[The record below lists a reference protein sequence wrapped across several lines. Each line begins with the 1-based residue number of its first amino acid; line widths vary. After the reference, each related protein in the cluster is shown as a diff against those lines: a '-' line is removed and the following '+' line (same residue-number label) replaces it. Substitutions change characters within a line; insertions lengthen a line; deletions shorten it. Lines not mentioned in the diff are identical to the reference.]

1 MYDQNNIISKDKPFI
16 KLPNSTIWCAN
27 NDEESLKIQLGDY
40 PFTMSSLI
48 YLASNLTIKGYTVFS
63 LKDMMLD
70 CGYSIGKSKN
80 VSNFKNFISGLVYL
94 GVLEDIDD
102 EDIKK
107 NDLVKSKLYLDT
119 DKNFFK
125 FYLEYFDIIMESKHS
140 SPIKNNTITVLCYI
154 LATTNK
160 KLECA
165 FFSLDTAVIDL
176 KISKSTI
183 LKCINILN
191 ELGIIYSDHIGSI
204 GSVKTPNYYSTS
216 LEGLYKGLKES
227 YMYYKDDVGF
237 LPNKDLLEHLDLDI

>member
-1 MYDQNNIISKDKPFI
+1 MYEQNNKPFI
-16 KLPNSTIWCAN
+16 KLPNNTIWCAN
-27 NDEESLKIQLGDY
+27 NDEESLKIQLGNY

-70 CGYSIGKSKN
+70 CGYSIEKSKN

-94 GVLEDIDD
+94 GVLEDID

-125 FYLEYFDIIMESKHS
+125 FYLEYFDIIMESEYS

-165 FFSLDTAVIDL
+165 FFSLDTVVIDL

-227 YMYYKDDVGF
+227 YMNYKDIVGF
-237 LPNKDLLEHLDLDI
+237 LPNKNLLKHLDLDI